1 MFPPV
6 ALYVSTLAPFIS
18 RVILPAGKI
27 HRALGGEGGIVSGGF
42 GGLRELLW
50 MFLVPPVPEP
60 GAGSPETYNYVFV
73 WCFSNL
79 LGLRKTFYGLV
90 GVRKSHLQAFRA
102 PRIEFPEV
110 LGPENPFNRVL
121 GSTSKLL
128 GSQNCLSNLFNLS
141 ELLK

>member
-1 MFPPV
+1 MFPPCCLIH
-6 ALYVSTLAPFIS
+6 LYRGSLHFPGDS
-18 RVILPAGKI
+18 PRRQNPPGP
-27 HRALGGEGGIVSGGF
+27 GGRGGIVSGGF

-60 GAGSPETYNYVFV
+60 VAGSPETYNYVFV

-79 LGLRKTFYGLV
+79 LGLRRTFCGLV
-90 GVRKSHLQAFRA
+90 LDSRSNLQAFRA

-121 GSTSKLL
+121 GSTSKLF
-128 GSQNCLSNLFNLS
+128 GSQYCLSNLFNLS